1 MGCDVIGQFDREMSM
16 YIAVEKNSYDVI
28 HVSITPKLFTTYLCG
43 VGNEKALED
52 IASIFV
58 YRTASAVIDS
68 RSL

>member
-1 MGCDVIGQFDREMSM
+1 M
-16 YIAVEKNSYDVI
+16 YIAVEKISYDVI

-58 YRTASAVIDS
+58 YKTASAVLDS